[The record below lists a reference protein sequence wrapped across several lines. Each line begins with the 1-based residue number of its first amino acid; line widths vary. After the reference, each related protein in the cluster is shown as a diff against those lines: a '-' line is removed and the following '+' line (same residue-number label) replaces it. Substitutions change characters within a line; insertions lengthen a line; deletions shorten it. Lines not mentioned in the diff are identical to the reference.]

1 MAITHFHLISN
12 PAMMAKLRAE
22 LGTVHG
28 NASWTELEQLP
39 YLSACIAEGN
49 RLSFGV
55 TARVCRIASDE
66 ALQYK
71 GYTIPPGTPV
81 SMTSLCV
88 HTDERIFPDPWTFN
102 PERWLGSEGV
112 ARRKYQMAFNKGGR
126 NCIGINLAHA
136 ELFLVIAAA
145 VRYELELFETDKSDV
160 EFQHDYQVAYPK
172 LDTKGVRAIVRKRS
186 ATA

>member
-1 MAITHFHLISN
+1 MAITHFHLISD

-22 LGTVHG
+22 LGTVHE

-55 TARVCRIASDE
+55 TARVCRIAPDE

-102 PERWLGSEGV
+102 PDRWLGSEGV

-136 ELFLVIAAA
+136 ELFLVIAAVA
-145 VRYELELFETDKSDV
+145 RYEMELFETDRSDV
-160 EFQHDYQVAYPK
+160 EFRHDYQVAYPK
-172 LDTKGVRAIVRKRS
+172 LDTKGVRAIVRKKS